1 MVAWPIQFFLGG
13 EEVASI
19 IILHS
24 TWKSR
29 MHQVLFV
36 CLCWC
41 LLICS
46 LLTRWMNNLLR
57 WYWKMIMWSTWSHGG
72 SADWRTC
79 PPSKLMLL
87 VFEDIS
93 LQECLYHPISYNLL
107 SDLVQQNQG
116 YQGQAMIQARSV
128 ENSIGR
134 RGVACS
140 WGLAIA
146 ASGFHSVHL
155 LQKARVQRWE
165 GAWQQGCEYVILH
178 NITHII
184 YIYNYAY
191 VYIYIYI
198 HTYRSIKLRCIAL
211 PYTTLHHI

>member
-1 MVAWPIQFFLGG
+1 MFFVG

-29 MHQVLFV
+29 MHQALFG
-36 CLCWC
+36 LCWC

-46 LLTRWMNNLLR
+46 PAEWIKIVVFQLPTHSPAEQLVEMILEDDHVKYVNKFYKITCCFVMVALRIEERVHLQDWGHLTSR
-57 WYWKMIMWSTWSHGG
+57 
-72 SADWRTC
+72 
-79 PPSKLMLL
+79 
-87 VFEDIS
+87 V
-93 LQECLYHPISYNLL
+93 PISYNLL

-146 ASGFHSVHL
+146 ASGIHSVHL

-178 NITHII
+178 ILYI
-184 YIYNYAY
+184 YI
-191 VYIYIYI
+191 IMHIYI
-198 HTYRSIKLRCIAL
+198 HTYIPFHYITLHCIAL
-211 PYTTLHHI
+211 PYTTLHYI